1 MYKLCLIS
9 RHNIYF
15 LEIVIG
21 NADMMLDSRFVVF
34 HRKPVLADTVMCV
47 DIYCG
52 IISILYCGKNYVFL
66 EK

>member
-21 NADMMLDSRFVVF
+21 NADIMLDSRFVVF
-34 HRKPVLADTVMCV
+34 YRKTRKHVLAD
-47 DIYCG
+47 
-52 IISILYCGKNYVFL
+52 SYVCRSL
-66 EK
+66 LWDY